1 MPGKSL
7 NSRNR
12 LFLCSALLK
21 SSHGIGKNRLIKNEK
36 IDRMNLNNW
45 QKNTPHFFNERYFL
59 ILKRSG
65 KFYGKKLFFNSLKC
79 KKISLYILRMHD
91 PNLYGIWNRIL
102 RYQNQITTTSGT
114 TEFPSQSFVFVAI

>member
-59 ILKRSG
+59 MLKRGRKLLG
-65 KFYGKKLFFNSLKC
+65 KEALF
-79 KKISLYILRMHD
+79 
-91 PNLYGIWNRIL
+91 
-102 RYQNQITTTSGT
+102 
-114 TEFPSQSFVFVAI
+114 